1 MNLKEFINKVIIEEN
16 LKSDDIESIVEEINN
31 RAKEKAIDHV
41 ACLSDEEVKSIIVEY
56 VNNKSNEEV
65 KETPAPK
72 EEVKDGKSK
81 QISLFENLQTF

>member
-31 RAKEKAIDHV
+31 RAKEKAINHV

-56 VNNKSNEEV
+56 LNNKSNEEV
-65 KETPAPK
+65 KEAPAPK
-72 EEVKDGKSK
+72 EEVKDGQSK